1 MPLAGEEIRLNLLA
15 RYVARTVLGAIALVM
30 AVLLVLGALFNFI
43 GEQGAIGV
51 GHYDMIEGLV
61 YSLLTVPRFALN
73 VFPVGVLI
81 GSMLGIGALAR
92 SHELTAMRSSGMSK
106 WRLAGTM
113 LACGVVLL
121 LAGLAVGQYVAPRFE
136 QLADER
142 KALARYDNL
151 SLAGAGGAWVR
162 DGNLIINIAERS
174 SISGFGGMLVFEL
187 TPDNRLAA
195 VAHAHRATQGAG
207 TSWELGDYAESRF
220 SGDWVDGQ
228 SEARH
233 SLASAASVGFLQLAV
248 VEPSEMAF
256 GALYRAIRYLRA
268 NDLDSRAYQLAL
280 WSDLA
285 RSVAIPIAALFAL
298 PFGFGVMRS
307 AGSGARSTLGLGIGL
322 LYFFLQRTIESGTVA
337 FSLNPLL
344 LAWVPTLLLGLVAVV
359 LLVRTR

>member
-1 MPLAGEEIRLNLLA
+1 MTQLA

-43 GEQGAIGV
+43 SEQGAIGV

-61 YSLLTVPRFALN
+61 HSVLTVPRFALN

-81 GSMLGIGALAR
+81 GAMLGVGALAR
-92 SHELTAMRSSGMSK
+92 SHELTAMRTGGMSK
-106 WRLAGTM
+106 WRMAGTM
-113 LACGVVLL
+113 LGCGMILL
-121 LAGLAVGQYVAPRFE
+121 LIGLAVGEYVAPRFE

-151 SLAGAGGAWVR
+151 SLAGSGGAWVR
-162 DGNLIINIAERS
+162 DGNLVINIAERS
-174 SISGFGGMLVFEL
+174 SISEFGGMLVFEL

-195 VAHAHRATQGAG
+195 VAHAHRARQSEGKN
-207 TSWELGDYAESRF
+207 WELGDYSESRF
-220 SGDWVDGQ
+220 SGDSVEGQ
-228 SEARH
+228 HETSHR
-233 SLASAASVGFLQLAV
+233 LASAASVGFLQLAV
-248 VEPSEMAF
+248 VQPNEMAF

-268 NDLDSRAYQLAL
+268 NDLDIRAYQLAL
-280 WSDLA
+280 WSGLA
-285 RSVAIPIAALFAL
+285 RSAAIPIAVLFAL

-307 AGSGARSTLGLGIGL
+307 SGSGARSTMGLGVGL
-322 LYFFLQRTIESGTVA
+322 VYFFLQRTIESGTVA

-344 LAWVPTLLLGLVAVV
+344 LAWVPTLMLGIAAMV

>member
-1 MPLAGEEIRLNLLA
+1 VSLLS

-51 GHYDMIEGLV
+51 GHYDMVEGLV
-61 YSLLTVPRFALN
+61 HSLLTVPRFALN

-81 GSMLGIGALAR
+81 GAMLGVGALAR
-92 SHELTAMRSSGMSK
+92 SHELTALRSGGMSK

-113 LACGVVLL
+113 LGCGLILL
-121 LAGLAVGQYVAPRFE
+121 LVGLVIGEYIAPRFE

-151 SLAGAGGAWVR
+151 SLAGSGGAWVR

-174 SISGFGGMLVFEL
+174 SISEFGGMLVFEL
-187 TPDNRLAA
+187 SPDNRLAA

-207 TSWELGDYAESRF
+207 KTWQLGDYSESRF
-220 SGDWVDGQ
+220 SGDTVDGQ
-228 SEARH
+228 HEGRH
-233 SLASAASVGFLQLAV
+233 TLLSAASVGFLQLAV

-268 NDLDSRAYQLAL
+268 NDLDTRTYQLAL
-280 WSDLA
+280 WSGLA
-285 RSVAIPIAALFAL
+285 RSAAIPFAVLFAL

-307 AGSGARSTLGLGIGL
+307 SGSGARSTLGLGIGL
-322 LYFFLQRTIESGTVA
+322 VYFFLQRTIESGTVA
-337 FSLNPLL
+337 FSLNPLV
-344 LAWVPTLLLGLVAVV
+344 LAWVPTLMLGLAAVV

>member
-1 MPLAGEEIRLNLLA
+1 MSQLG

-51 GHYDMIEGLV
+51 GHYDMVEGLIH
-61 YSLLTVPRFALN
+61 SLLTVPRFALD

-81 GSMLGIGALAR
+81 GAMLGIGALAR
-92 SHELTAMRSSGMSK
+92 SHELTAMRSGGMSK

-113 LACGVVLL
+113 LGCGAILL
-121 LAGLAVGQYVAPRFE
+121 LVGLAVGEYIAPRFE

-151 SLAGAGGAWVR
+151 SLAGSGGAWVR
-162 DGNLIINIAERS
+162 DGNLVINIAERS
-174 SISGFGGMLVFEL
+174 SISEFGGMLVFEL

-195 VAHAHRATQGAG
+195 VAHAHRATQSQGKN
-207 TSWELGDYAESRF
+207 WELGDYSESRF
-220 SGDWVDGQ
+220 SGDSVDGQ
-228 SEARH
+228 HEVRH
-233 SLASAASVGFLQLAV
+233 QLASPASVGFLQLAV
-248 VEPSEMAF
+248 VQPNEMAF

-268 NDLDSRAYQLAL
+268 NDLDTRTYQLAL
-280 WSDLA
+280 WSGLA
-285 RSVAIPIAALFAL
+285 RTLAIPIAVLFAL

-307 AGSGARSTLGLGIGL
+307 SGSGARSTMGLGVGL
-322 LYFFLQRTIESGTVA
+322 VYFFLQRTIESGTVA
-337 FSLNPLL
+337 FSLNPLV
-344 LAWVPTLLLGLVAVV
+344 LAWVPTLMLGIAGLV

>member
-1 MPLAGEEIRLNLLA
+1 MILLA
-15 RYVARTVLGAIALVM
+15 RYVARTVFGAIAMVM
-30 AVLLVLGALFNFI
+30 AVLIVLGVLFNFI

-51 GHYDMIEGLV
+51 GRYDMVEGLV
-61 YSLLTVPRFALN
+61 YSLLTVPRFALT
-73 VFPVGVLI
+73 VFPIGVLM

-106 WRLAGTM
+106 WRLAVTM

-121 LAGLAVGQYVAPRFE
+121 IIGLAVGEYIAPRFE

-142 KALARYDNL
+142 KALARYENL

-174 SISGFGGMLVFEL
+174 SISEFGGMLVFEL

-195 VAHAHRATQGAG
+195 VAKAHRATQGAG
-207 TSWELGDYAESRF
+207 TTWNLGDYFESRF
-220 SGDWVDGQ
+220 DGDTVQGTH
-228 SEARH
+228 EARH
-233 SLASAASVGFLQLAV
+233 SLTSAASVGFLKLAV
-248 VEPSEMAF
+248 VEPSEMAL
-256 GALYRAIRYLRA
+256 GSLYRAIRYLRT
-268 NDLDSRAYQLAL
+268 NDLDARVYQLAF
-280 WSDLA
+280 WSGLA
-285 RSVAIPIAALFAL
+285 RSASIPIAALFAL

-307 AGSGARSTLGLGIGL
+307 AGSGARSTLGLGVGL
-322 LYFFLQRTIESGTVA
+322 LYFSMQRTIDSGTVA

-344 LAWVPTLLLGLVAVV
+344 LAWVPTLLLALAALV